1 MPVRRLFLVCL
12 LLLGA
17 FPAVFPSGAQKKSD
31 GSVREKFVGAWR
43 LLTLETVRPNGEVIY
58 PFYGKHP
65 AGLIVYDRHGWMSVQ
80 IVSDPPS
87 GVPKD
92 SSWEGFL
99 AAPSAEKVAAVES
112 YYAYFGTWTVD
123 PVELDGHAPHPAVVA
138 AGGTRRRGSSA
149 VCFGWRSPDL
159 DGKSA
164 RDGRRPRA
172 QARLAT
178 GSVGS
183 TLTLGTTLGRIEL
196 IL

>member
-1 MPVRRLFLVCL
+1 M
-12 LLLGA
+12 
-17 FPAVFPSGAQKKSD
+17 
-31 GSVREKFVGAWR
+31 REKFVGTWR
-43 LLTLETVRPNGEVIY
+43 LVTLETVRPNGEVIY

-65 AGLIVYDRHGWMSVQ
+65 EGLIVYDRHGWMRVQ

-87 GVPKD
+87 AVPKD

-123 PVELDGHAPHPAVVA
+123 PSNSTVTHHIQQSLRP
-138 AGGTRRRGSSA
+138 GTRRRGSSA
-149 VCFGWRSPDL
+149 VCVGWRSPDL